1 MPGGGDLDEQIAVE
15 RVLLDLGA
23 VDKLEHRRLGE
34 LDALAQQARVDAVRE
49 VALRLSGREKKTHRG
64 RGVTWVRHRGD
75 MGVAWGYGMW
85 GRVDVA
91 RGNEMGSVACGKE
104 WVYKVSVQSER
115 AKWV

>member
-1 MPGGGDLDEQIAVE
+1 MRDLPGGGDLDEQIAVE

-49 VALRLSGREKKTHRG
+49 VALRLSGREKKTHRA

-85 GRVDVA
+85 GRVGVA

-104 WVYKVSVQSER
+104 WVYTVSVQS
-115 AKWV
+115 